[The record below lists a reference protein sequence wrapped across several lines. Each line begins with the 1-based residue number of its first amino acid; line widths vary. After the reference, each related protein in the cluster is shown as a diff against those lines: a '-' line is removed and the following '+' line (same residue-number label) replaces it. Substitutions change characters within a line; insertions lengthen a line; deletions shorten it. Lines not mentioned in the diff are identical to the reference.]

1 MSLSESLKV
10 GNIEIQE
17 LGVITSVNIGDF
29 QSKSSNRSQ
38 VQWERRSHEACRNGV
53 RRVVDSKA

>member
-17 LGVITSVNIGDF
+17 LGVTTSVGIGDF
-29 QSKSSNRSQ
+29 QSKLSNTSQ
-38 VQWERRSHEACRNGV
+38 VQWEGRSHEACRNGA